1 MFLNGKPYEG
11 GRKERDFLKAWCNEF
26 TPESGMTRPKACDEI
41 PVPPKVDATFLSD
54 TRCKECDITPVEAK
68 LKSELGGV
76 VVKHVDYSSP
86 EGKALFAE
94 LRVADP
100 TIMLPT
106 ILLSPDVDKDTEAA
120 ESLGRFLRPLGN
132 YRELKLGGQHD
143 PMGEICKNEG
153 DEDGNGAAD
162 CADDKC
168 KATLGCRPAVPGS
181 LDMFVMSQ
189 CPYGAQAM
197 MAAAELAP
205 VFGSDLKVNVHFIGD
220 GDVSSLQSMHG
231 PPEVEEDIREICAAK
246 KYPKDNQFLKY
257 LACRSKDYKSMEWKG
272 CAKEAGMDEAVI
284 QACYDGEGKQLLA
297 DSFKFAASLGI
308 GASPTFLGNGNREFN
323 AVAAADL
330 QKQFCTDNPTLAGC
344 KTQLAAPAAGA
355 AAVPAGQCN

>member
-1 MFLNGKPYEG
+1 MNIADIARTRYTT
-11 GRKERDFLKAWCNEF
+11 KAFDPSRRIADDLVAQIETLLRYSPSSTNSQPWHF
-26 TPESGMTRPKACDEI
+26 FIAG
-41 PVPPKVDATFLSD
+41 SD
-54 TRCKECDITPVEAK
+54 
-68 LKSELGGV
+68 
-76 VVKHVDYSSP
+76 

-94 LRVADP
+94 LRAADP
-100 TIMLPT
+100 AIMLPT
-106 ILLSPDVDKDTEAA
+106 ILLSPDVEKDTEGAA
-120 ESLGRFLRPLGN
+120 ALSRFLRPLGN

-143 PMGEICKNEG
+143 PMGEICKNAG

-168 KATLGCRPAVPGS
+168 KATLGCRPAVPGT

-197 MAAAELAP
+197 MAAAEIAP
-205 VFGSDLKVNVHFIGD
+205 VFGKDLTVNVHFIGD

-297 DSFKFAASLGI
+297 DTFKFASLAEIGSGGSNSFGTSDRITDLALGDAVSVDRVASDDDEG
-308 GASPTFLGNGNREFN
+308 GER
-323 AVAAADL
+323 
-330 QKQFCTDNPTLAGC
+330 
-344 KTQLAAPAAGA
+344 
-355 AAVPAGQCN
+355 

>member
-1 MFLNGKPYEG
+1 
-11 GRKERDFLKAWCNEF
+11 
-26 TPESGMTRPKACDEI
+26 
-41 PVPPKVDATFLSD
+41 VFLSD
-54 TRCKECDITPVEAK
+54 ARCKECDITPVEAK

-132 YRELKLGGQHD
+132 YRELRLGGQHD

-168 KATLGCRPAVPGS
+168 KATLGCRPA
-181 LDMFVMSQ
+181 
-189 CPYGAQAM
+189 C
-197 MAAAELAP
+197 LA
-205 VFGSDLKVNVHFIGD
+205 
-220 GDVSSLQSMHG
+220 
-231 PPEVEEDIREICAAK
+231 
-246 KYPKDNQFLKY
+246 
-257 LACRSKDYKSMEWKG
+257 RSTCS
-272 CAKEAGMDEAVI
+272 
-284 QACYDGEGKQLLA
+284 
-297 DSFKFAASLGI
+297 
-308 GASPTFLGNGNREFN
+308 
-323 AVAAADL
+323 
-330 QKQFCTDNPTLAGC
+330 
-344 KTQLAAPAAGA
+344 
-355 AAVPAGQCN
+355 